1 MNLLDFLNEFVDDLQ
16 DFQLVSGRT
25 GEVLSAVDYRADS
38 CGEDLSVYD
47 ECPVLGIAPDKVN
60 NKDEYYIRIMIDTKG
75 RYR

>member
-25 GEVLSAVDYRADS
+25 GEVLSNVDYRADS

-47 ECPVLGIAPDKVN
+47 KCPVLGIAPDKVN
-60 NKDEYYIRIMIDTKG
+60 NKDEYYIRIMIDTKE
-75 RYR
+75 RRE